1 MNRLQKL
8 GGVAALVEASLY
20 ISIFLFFGAYWQ
32 YPAEAGIAEKLVYL
46 AQQKVPLYLVYL
58 FGYVVFG
65 AALVVLVLAVHERL
79 KVGSPVLT
87 RAASVF
93 GLLWAGLVIAA
104 GMIANVGLMTA
115 VGLAAKDPDR
125 AFSLYATINVVVE
138 GIGGGNEI
146 VGGLWVLLL
155 SIAAL
160 GNGFPRALVGL
171 GLLVGTAG
179 VATVVPLESIKEIFG
194 LSQIVWFVWLGVVL
208 LRTR

>member
-20 ISIFLFFGAYWQ
+20 VSVFLFFGAYWQ
-32 YPAEAGIAEKLVYL
+32 YPAEAGVAEKLAYL
-46 AQQKVPLYLVYL
+46 AEQKVPLYLVYL

-65 AALVVLVLAVHERL
+65 AALVVLVLALHERL
-79 KVGSPVLT
+79 KVGSPVLA
-87 RAASVF
+87 RAATVF

-115 VGLAAKDPDR
+115 VGLAAKDPNR

-146 VGGLWVLLL
+146 VGGLWGLLL

-160 GNGFPRALVGL
+160 GNGFSRALVGL
-171 GLLVGTAG
+171 GLLVGAAG
-179 VATVVPLESIKEIFG
+179 VATVVPLEPIKEIFG
-194 LSQIVWFVWLGVVL
+194 LSQIVWFVWLGAVL

>member
-32 YPAEAGIAEKLVYL
+32 YPAEAGVAEKLAYL
-46 AQQKVPLYLVYL
+46 AEQKVPLYLVYL

-79 KVGSPVLT
+79 KVGSPVLA

-115 VGLAAKDPDR
+115 VGLAAKDPNR
-125 AFSLYATINVVVE
+125 AYSLYTTINVVVE

-146 VGGLWVLLL
+146 VGGLWLLLL

-160 GNGFPRALVGL
+160 GNGFSRALVGL

>member
-32 YPAEAGIAEKLVYL
+32 YSAEAGVAEKLAYL
-46 AQQKVPLYLVYL
+46 AEQKVPLYLVYL

-79 KVGSPVLT
+79 KAGSPVLA

-104 GMIANVGLMTA
+104 GMIANVGLLTA
-115 VGLAAKDPDR
+115 VGLAAKDPNR
-125 AFSLYATINVVVE
+125 AYSLYATINVVVE

-146 VGGLWVLLL
+146 VGGLWLLLL